1 MNNLTEQQRSE
12 LIEQFV
18 ELQVDN
24 MDYGSL
30 VRFVT
35 SELRFSLQSYND
47 EELKDDI
54 DQFDDGLYDE
64 LVNNICNDDKL
75 TNRQL

>member
-1 MNNLTEQQRSE
+1 MNNLTDQQRSE

-64 LVNNICNDDKL
+64 LVKNICSDDKL